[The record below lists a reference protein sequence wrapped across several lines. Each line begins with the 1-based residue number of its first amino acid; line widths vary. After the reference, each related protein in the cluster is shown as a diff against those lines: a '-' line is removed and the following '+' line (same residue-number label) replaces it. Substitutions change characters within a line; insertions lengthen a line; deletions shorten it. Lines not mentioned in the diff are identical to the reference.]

1 MSKEIEKFFV
11 KRLSAI
17 LTDYVKDFSQN
28 NVAKVEI
35 PNICNNRI
43 FKKTIH
49 SVEMKFLITALRF
62 WNIERKKS
70 SYET

>member
-28 NVAKVEI
+28 NVAKVSKYF
-35 PNICNNRI
+35 I
-43 FKKTIH
+43 FPKKLWSRPSKINGLLN
-49 SVEMKFLITALRF
+49 STAF
-62 WNIERKKS
+62 KIKKM
-70 SYET
+70 